1 MQILDLICKN
11 CGCKYSVDVLKHSV
25 IRYYNGHEVQV
36 SDIECPECGKQIYV
50 NVERVLLSNPPK
62 NEYKCLFCGWKG
74 VG

>member
-1 MQILDLICKN
+1 MKWEELIENKEFLN
-11 CGCKYSVDVLKHSV
+11 TTGWVMT
-25 IRYYNGHEVQV
+25 N
-36 SDIECPECGKQIYV
+36 IECPECGKQIYV